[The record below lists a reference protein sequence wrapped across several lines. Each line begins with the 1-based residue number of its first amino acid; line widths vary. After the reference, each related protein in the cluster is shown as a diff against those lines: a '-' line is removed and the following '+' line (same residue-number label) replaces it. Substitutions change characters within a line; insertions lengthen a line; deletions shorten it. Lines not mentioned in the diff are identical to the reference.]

1 MHTHTYMH
9 KFACKHT
16 CMQACTHMNAC
27 IWNEHMQCDAHYFSC
42 HLFVFISQFSNEPTR
57 THDIPSTVGPEAWV
71 ERQSNGASTEVRI
84 FKGILEGL
92 HIACTVTRWRLASQK
107 TQMHPILNTILTKA
121 VLSSSTNKTTH
132 PTHTLSQQ
140 YCPAIAHKCI
150 WFRAAIYIFI
160 WHLGCLN
167 QCQKIC
173 P

>member
-1 MHTHTYMH
+1 MHTHT
-9 KFACKHT
+9 HT
-16 CMQACTHMNAC
+16 CINLHANTHVCKLAHIWMPAYGMDTCSVMHTIFHVIYLCSFHNSAMNP
-27 IWNEHMQCDAHYFSC
+27 HAH
-42 HLFVFISQFSNEPTR
+42 

-84 FKGILEGL
+84 FKGILKGL

-121 VLSSSTNKTTH
+121 VSSSSTNKTTH

-150 WFRAAIYIFI
+150 WFRAAIYLYGI
-160 WHLGCLN
+160 
-167 QCQKIC
+167 
-173 P
+173 